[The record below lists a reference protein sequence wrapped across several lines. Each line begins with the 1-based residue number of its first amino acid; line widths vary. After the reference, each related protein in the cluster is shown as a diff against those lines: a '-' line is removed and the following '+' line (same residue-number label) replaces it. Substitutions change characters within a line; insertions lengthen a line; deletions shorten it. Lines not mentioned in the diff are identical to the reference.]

1 MEIVARARFIKTAPD
16 KIRILADLLKE
27 RKIEAALAQLSATNK
42 IGAKSLSLVLKQ
54 AKGQIKDKNKE
65 VTDFQIKSLQ
75 VDEGPKLKRRRICS
89 KGRSTMILKRMAHIK
104 ITLTDDLNSMPK
116 GKIKIPNDKMKSE
129 KVQDIKTKK
138 DIKTVSKSKKESV

>member
-16 KIRILADLLKE
+16 KIRILADILKE
-27 RKIEAALAQLSATNK
+27 RKIEAALAQLGATNK

-65 VTDFQIKSLQ
+65 VMDFQIKSLQ

-89 KGRSTMILKRMAHIK
+89 KGRSTMILKRMAHIT
-104 ITLTDDLNSMPK
+104 IILTDNENDKLKKTRLKAKDMPK
-116 GKIKIPNDKMKSE
+116 GKIKPE
-129 KVQDIKTKK
+129 KLKK
-138 DIKTVSKSKKESV
+138 DIKATSKDKKVSA

>member
-27 RKIEAALAQLSATNK
+27 RKIEAALAQLGASSK

-89 KGRSTMILKRMAHIK
+89 KGRSTMILKRMSHIK
-104 ITLTDDLNSMPK
+104 ITLTDNS
-116 GKIKIPNDKMKSE
+116 DE
-129 KVQDIKTKK
+129 KVVKK
-138 DIKTVSKSKKESV
+138 EINKEKSKKNIKATPQSKKASA